1 MRQIRFFAL
10 PFFLLFLTAALFA
23 DGVDQTLLTRLKTE
37 GCAAM
42 RAQEKALNQ
51 IHLVILWTSVQRDGE
66 IKRKYDYYADG
77 KRFLLKRELPR
88 DMWENPPVHNEIRFG
103 KNDMYY
109 FAVSKKKSEEEW
121 EADEC
126 LDLKSFDP
134 LESEV
139 SDIYDAFPCNV
150 FGNSLAD
157 VIENPG
163 FEITRIEYVPDQP
176 EETVEFDFEVNA
188 DDVVAGFGEMRTGTV
203 RLLPERGWTPQEM
216 RLNSNRGGKPFVN
229 TRVFTYGEKNGEPFQ
244 VRHAQTKL
252 YFNPDDETKF
262 VSWDYEIREIN
273 RAKAPKKELYLKY
286 YGLDEPEFADPH
298 TGLRFLLFVAGVLI
312 VLLAVRRMRRG
323 KQSGTD

>member
-1 MRQIRFFAL
+1 MKNSSYVVGIAGG
-10 PFFLLFLTAALFA
+10 TCS
-23 DGVDQTLLTRLKTE
+23 GKTTLATRLAEKMADLEPTVIY
-37 GCAAM
+37 M
-42 RAQEKALNQ
+42 DRYYKNPTPNVIAQ
-51 IHLVILWTSVQRDGE
+51 
-66 IKRKYDYYADG
+66 
-77 KRFLLKRELPR
+77 
-88 DMWENPPVHNEIRFG
+88 
-103 KNDMYY
+103 
-109 FAVSKKKSEEEW
+109 
-121 EADEC
+121 
-126 LDLKSFDP
+126 
-134 LESEV
+134 
-139 SDIYDAFPCNV
+139 
-150 FGNSLAD
+150 
-157 VIENPG
+157 
-163 FEITRIEYVPDQP
+163 ITRIEYVPDRP

-262 VSWDYEIREIN
+262 VSWDYEIREID

-298 TGLRFLLFVAGVLI
+298 TGLRFLLFIAGVLI
-312 VLLAVRRMRRG
+312 VLLAVRRMRRR